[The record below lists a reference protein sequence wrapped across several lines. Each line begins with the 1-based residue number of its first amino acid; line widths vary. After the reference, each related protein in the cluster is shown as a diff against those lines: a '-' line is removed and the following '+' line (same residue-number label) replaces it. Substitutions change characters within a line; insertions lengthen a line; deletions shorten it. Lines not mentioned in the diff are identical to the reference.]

1 MENMEEYW
9 MWLCSV
15 PGLYRKQILGLTDY
29 FGSPR
34 AVYEA
39 PEAELAGWQSRGR
52 NQGTVQGAGEE
63 TVEHLGEMPGGT
75 YARGLDQAA
84 SKKADQ
90 AASKK
95 ADRAAS
101 KEADRT
107 ASWETDRMIA
117 RETAW
122 ARRVLEYRKKQSP
135 EEVSHRLREQGI
147 NFISHQSR
155 DFPERLKHIP
165 DCPAGLFFRGRLPQ
179 DERPCVAIVG
189 ARQCSNYG
197 RTLARELG
205 GALAQAGVQIVSG
218 LALGIDGTAQR
229 AVWELG
235 RDTYGVLGCGVDI
248 CYPRENFD
256 LYCGIPRSGGVLSEL
271 PPGTQPLKIHFPMR
285 NRLISGLA
293 DAVVVVEARE
303 RSGSLITADLAL
315 EQGREVYA
323 VPGRVNDRLS
333 AGCNRLIQQG
343 AGLVPGISGLLEE
356 LGVKNA
362 GDGKMRKEKLSLAP
376 EEELVYSNLDLL
388 PKGLEELAALTAL
401 PVGRLA
407 GILVRLQIAGLAAEI
422 SKNQYVK
429 L

>member
-39 PEAELAGWQSRGR
+39 PEAELAGWQSREADG
-52 NQGTVQGAGEE
+52 GTIRGLGEE
-63 TVEHLGEMPGGT
+63 TVEHLGKLPGGT
-75 YARGLDQAA
+75 YARETD
-84 SKKADQ
+84 S
-90 AASKK
+90 
-95 ADRAAS
+95 AAS

-107 ASWETDRMIA
+107 AWMTA

-343 AGLVPGISGLLEE
+343 AGLVLGISGLLEE

-362 GDGKMRKEKLSLAP
+362 ENGKMRKEKLSLAP

-388 PKGLEELAALTAL
+388 PKGLEELAVLTAL